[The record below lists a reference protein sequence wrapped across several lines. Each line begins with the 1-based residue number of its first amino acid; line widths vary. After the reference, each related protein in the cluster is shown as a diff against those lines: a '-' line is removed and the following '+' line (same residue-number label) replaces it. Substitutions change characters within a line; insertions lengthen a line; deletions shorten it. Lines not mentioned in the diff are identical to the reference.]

1 MRHRKANVKLNR
13 STSHRKAMFRNMVTS
28 FFEHERIITTEAK
41 AKALRPLAE
50 KMITL
55 AKRGDLHA
63 RRQALA
69 VLTKKSVAHK
79 LFDEIGSRYMES
91 SGGYTTI
98 AKLEPR
104 RGDAAP
110 MAVIELINPE
120 KTSGLKKKKRKRAAS
135 KEPAEAKVKEPE
147 PAEIEEEKS
156 KKSQPTEASVESG
169 EEDS

>member
-28 FFEHERIITTEAK
+28 FFEHERVVTTEAK

-55 AKRGDLHA
+55 AKRGDLHS

-69 VLTKKSVAHK
+69 VLTKKSVTHK
-79 LFDEIGSRYMES
+79 LFDEIRSRYMEL

-120 KTSGLKKKKRKRAAS
+120 ETSGLKKKKRKRAAS
-135 KEPAEAKVKEPE
+135 KKPAEVKVKEPE

-156 KKSQPTEASVESG
+156 KPKEASVESG

>member
-13 STSHRKAMFRNMVTS
+13 TTSHRKAMFRNMVTS
-28 FFEHERIITTEAK
+28 FFEHERIVTTEAK

-55 AKRGDLHA
+55 AKRGDLHS

-120 KTSGLKKKKRKRAAS
+120 KTSGPIKKKRKRAAS
-135 KEPAEAKVKEPE
+135 KKPAEAKVKEPE

-156 KKSQPTEASVESG
+156 KPTEASVESG

>member
-13 STSHRKAMFRNMVTS
+13 SPSHRKAMFRNMVTS
-28 FFEHERIITTEAK
+28 FFEHERIVTTEAK

-55 AKRGDLHA
+55 AKRGDLHS

-69 VLTKKSVAHK
+69 VLTKKSVTHK

-120 KTSGLKKKKRKRAAS
+120 KTSSPKKKKRKLAAS
-135 KEPAEAKVKEPE
+135 KKPAEAKVKEPE

-156 KKSQPTEASVESG
+156 KKSKPTEASVESG

>member
-1 MRHRKANVKLNR
+1 MRHKKANVKLNR

-28 FFEHERIITTEAK
+28 FFEHERIVTTQAK
-41 AKALRPLAE
+41 AKALRPMAE
-50 KMITL
+50 KLITL

-69 VLTKKSVAHK
+69 VLTKKSVTHK

-98 AKLEPR
+98 AKLGPR

-120 KTSGLKKKKRKRAAS
+120 ETSKSKKKKRKQEAS
-135 KEPAEAKVKEPE
+135 KKPAEAKVKEPE
-147 PAEIEEEKS
+147 SAEIEEEKS
-156 KKSQPTEASVESG
+156 EKNKPTETSAESG
-169 EEDS
+169 EENS

>member
-28 FFEHERIITTEAK
+28 FFEHERIVTTEAK

-55 AKRGDLHA
+55 AKRGDLHS

-69 VLTKKSVAHK
+69 VLTKKSVTHK

-120 KTSGLKKKKRKRAAS
+120 KTSSPKKKKTKLAAS
-135 KEPAEAKVKEPE
+135 KKPAEAKVKEPE
-147 PAEIEEEKS
+147 PAEIEDEKS
-156 KKSQPTEASVESG
+156 KPKEASVESG

>member
-28 FFEHERIITTEAK
+28 FFEHERIVTTEAK

-55 AKRGDLHA
+55 AKRGDLHS

-69 VLTKKSVAHK
+69 VLTKKSVTHK

-104 RGDAAP
+104 RGVAAP
-110 MAVIELINPE
+110 KAVI
-120 KTSGLKKKKRKRAAS
+120 
-135 KEPAEAKVKEPE
+135 
-147 PAEIEEEKS
+147 
-156 KKSQPTEASVESG
+156 
-169 EEDS
+169 

>member
-28 FFEHERIITTEAK
+28 FFEHERVVTTEAK

-55 AKRGDLHA
+55 AKRGDLHS

-69 VLTKKSVAHK
+69 VLTKKSVTHK

-120 KTSGLKKKKRKRAAS
+120 KTSSPKKIERKRAAS
-135 KEPAEAKVKEPE
+135 KKPAEAKVKEPE

-156 KKSQPTEASVESG
+156 KPKEASVESG